1 MDRQFEV
8 HDYAALVPMA
18 NAVEQDALTKDIKDH
33 GLREPIVL
41 WRGKVVDG
49 RCRLKACKAL
59 GERIRI
65 KELDDELDDAA
76 VKAFVKSVNTRRNLT
91 TTQKIMSACRVSLD
105 KDNTLKLQDIAESWG
120 ISFSILKNARFIA
133 NNAPEYIIPLFN
145 GEAVNIYD
153 AKGNYITTN
162 KITAVWA
169 HIKRKLENVKEDDRH
184 GWEEDSYIKTQAG
197 KDWYY
202 EQIRIANEVGGD
214 MTYKQ
219 LVAELANYK
228 FEGELDG

>member
-1 MDRQFEV
+1 MDEQFEV
-8 HDYAALVPMA
+8 HEYAALVPLA
-18 NAVEQDALTKDIKDH
+18 NAVEQDALTKDIKNH

-49 RCRLKACKAL
+49 RCRLKACKTV

-65 KELDDELDDAA
+65 KELDDELTDVE

-91 TTQKIMSACRVSLD
+91 VTQKIMSACRVSLD
-105 KDNTLKLQDIAESWG
+105 KDNNLKLQELAESWG

-133 NNAPEYIIPLFN
+133 KNAPEYVVPLFN
-145 GEAVNIYD
+145 GETVGIYD
-153 AKGNYITTN
+153 AKDTYIMTN

-169 HIKRKLENVKEDDRH
+169 YIKRKQENVKEDDRY
-184 GWEEDSYIKTQAG
+184 GWDENSYIKTQAG

-202 EQIRIANEVGGD
+202 EQVRVAGEVGD
-214 MTYKQ
+214 MKYKR

-228 FEGELDG
+228 FEES